1 MESGFV
7 PDYSYASILPL
18 KWMEGAA
25 EKGLLGCWGTSRPRG
40 GARSRSRPNGAFA
53 AVTWNST
60 RAC

>member
-25 EKGLLGCWGTSRPRG
+25 EKGLLGNIKTKGRRQIAITAERCIRCGYLELY
-40 GARSRSRPNGAFA
+40 AR
-53 AVTWNST
+53 V
-60 RAC
+60 